1 MLIAA
6 TRLRFFRSSPE
17 FIVQPAID
25 NTEPTYQPAHLYVGD
40 ANSGRLPKEESS
52 RECVSIHPTES
63 AGVAGDVPM
72 RLPRPYPTVPVLL
85 NVPYNTPRIV
95 ADFNPMDG
103 VHVRTRR
110 IRHRQRSQP
119 PSKPRP
125 LSTTSIATAASGV
138 PVMTATSLADVQQV
152 HCGYVAI
159 QSVGAN
165 RRKPANP
172 RHAQTCALPR
182 LSMHSN
188 TSTTKA
194 GCSRVSD
201 VNNAQYIVRD
211 DIRKA
216 IRAVV
221 MASKHSFRAMPLRL
235 RPH

>member
-6 TRLRFFRSSPE
+6 TRLRFSRSSPE
-17 FIVQPAID
+17 FIVQPATD
-25 NTEPTYQPAHLYVGD
+25 NTGPTYQPAHLDVADG
-40 ANSGRLPKEESS
+40 NSGRLPKEESS
-52 RECVSIHPTES
+52 SGGVSIPPTES
-63 AGVAGDVPM
+63 ARVAGECPM
-72 RLPRPYPTVPVLL
+72 CRPRPYPTAPVLL

-95 ADFNPMDG
+95 AEFSPTDS
-103 VHVRTRR
+103 VQVRTRR
-110 IRHRQRSQP
+110 IRHQQRSQP
-119 PSKPRP
+119 PSNPRP

-138 PVMTATSLADVQQV
+138 PVMAATSLADVQQV

-159 QSVGAN
+159 QSVGAHV
-165 RRKPANP
+165 RKPANP
-172 RHAQTCALPR
+172 RHAQKCVLPR

-201 VNNAQYIVRD
+201 VNNAQYIARD

-216 IRAVV
+216 IRDVV